1 MIVDSRITPTTLGV
15 THEKEGTHDVP
26 SLAPGPGTTRQ
37 AAIVATLGP
46 DKRRIE
52 MPKRGK
58 HASGVSSMTQ
68 SSVLVVEDEPAIA
81 ESIAYA
87 LGKAELHA
95 RQAGTLEQAR
105 AELEAPTDLLLLDL
119 MLPDG
124 SGFDLIAEVTASVGN
139 RPAIIVLSSRDAE
152 ADRIRALEMGADD
165 YVVKP
170 FSPREVVARVK
181 AVLRRAPGAER
192 SEPVLRISQA
202 TRRASFGT
210 HELELTRVEFDLLAL
225 LLSKPG
231 HVFTRTSIIDLV
243 WGPGFA
249 LSDRTID
256 SHIKALRREIARA
269 GGPSAIIETVRGV
282 GYRLSG
288 GHEA

>member
-1 MIVDSRITPTTLGV
+1 M
-15 THEKEGTHDVP
+15 
-26 SLAPGPGTTRQ
+26 
-37 AAIVATLGP
+37 
-46 DKRRIE
+46 
-52 MPKRGK
+52 M
-58 HASGVSSMTQ
+58 Q

-87 LGKAELHA
+87 LGKASLAA

-105 AELEAPTDLLLLDL
+105 TELEAPTDLLLLDL

-124 SGFDLIAEVTASVGN
+124 SGFDLIAEVTTSVGK

-152 ADRIRALEMGADD
+152 ADRVRALEMGADD

-181 AVLRRAPGAER
+181 AVLRRTPGAER
-192 SEPVLRISQA
+192 SAPVLRISQA
-202 TRRASFGT
+202 TRRATCGGQQ
-210 HELELTRVEFDLLAL
+210 LELTRVEFDLLAL
-225 LLSKPG
+225 LSSRPG
-231 HVFTRTSIIDLV
+231 HVFTRSNIIDLV

-269 GGPSAIIETVRGV
+269 GGPPALIETVRGV
-282 GYRLSG
+282 GYRMSG
-288 GHEA
+288 GQEA

>member
-1 MIVDSRITPTTLGV
+1 
-15 THEKEGTHDVP
+15 
-26 SLAPGPGTTRQ
+26 
-37 AAIVATLGP
+37 
-46 DKRRIE
+46 
-52 MPKRGK
+52 
-58 HASGVSSMTQ
+58 MTQ

-87 LGKAELHA
+87 LGKAELTA
-95 RQAGTLEQAR
+95 RQAGTLERAR
-105 AELEAPTDLLLLDL
+105 AELLAPTDLLLLDL

-124 SGFDLIAEVTASVGN
+124 SGFDLIAEVTQRSEK

-152 ADRIRALEMGADD
+152 ADRVRALEMGADD

-181 AVLRRAPGAER
+181 AVLRRALTTER
-192 SEPVLRISQA
+192 GDPMLRVAQA
-202 TRRASFGT
+202 TRRASYGA
-210 HELELTRVEFDLLAL
+210 HELELTRVEFELLAL
-225 LLSKPG
+225 LLGKPG
-231 HVFTRTSIIDLV
+231 HVFTRTNIIDLV

-269 GGPSAIIETVRGV
+269 GGPPALIETVRGV
-282 GYRLSG
+282 GYRMGG
-288 GHEA
+288 GHDA

>member
-1 MIVDSRITPTTLGV
+1 M
-15 THEKEGTHDVP
+15 
-26 SLAPGPGTTRQ
+26 
-37 AAIVATLGP
+37 
-46 DKRRIE
+46 
-52 MPKRGK
+52 
-58 HASGVSSMTQ
+58 VSSTTQ

-95 RQAGTLEQAR
+95 RQAATLERAR
-105 AELEAPTDLLLLDL
+105 AELEKPTDLLLLDL

-124 SGFDLIAEVTASVGN
+124 SGFDLIAEVTARTDP

-152 ADRIRALEMGADD
+152 ADRVRALEMGADD

-181 AVLRRAPGAER
+181 AVLRRAPVAER
-192 SEPVLRISQA
+192 SEPLLRVSQA
-202 TRRASFGT
+202 TRRAAYAG
-210 HELELTRVEFDLLAL
+210 HELELTRVEFELLAL
-225 LLSKPG
+225 LSSKPG
-231 HVFTRTSIIDLV
+231 HVFSRSNIIDLV

-256 SHIKALRREIARA
+256 SHIKAVRREIARA
-269 GGPSAIIETVRGV
+269 GGPPALIETVRGV
-282 GYRLSG
+282 GYRMGG

>member
-1 MIVDSRITPTTLGV
+1 
-15 THEKEGTHDVP
+15 
-26 SLAPGPGTTRQ
+26 
-37 AAIVATLGP
+37 
-46 DKRRIE
+46 
-52 MPKRGK
+52 
-58 HASGVSSMTQ
+58 MTQ

-87 LGKAELHA
+87 LGKAELLA

-152 ADRIRALEMGADD
+152 ADRVRALEMGADD

-202 TRRASFGT
+202 TRRASWGT
-210 HELELTRVEFDLLAL
+210 QELELTRVEFDLLAL